1 MELTTKII
9 ILGNKRAEVISLTHQ
24 GQELRWQPI
33 ERTSIEEGLDVFEQI
48 NGFWASQ
55 PVDWQNKVYEVYSWI
70 HETMSLGGEVE
81 ELMRELAGPI
91 TTLLDLHDLG
101 AVRHWVDFKSTM
113 GIPSGIRTEYQEED
127 SSRWSREKTYTLE
140 DYREFVALSVALRPM
155 LPVWGEFIFLTKRE
169 FKTTWKEYFAF
180 QLISQARLMDSPA
193 MIRLKN
199 YIGAQLPDEEELN
212 NAVLTGISTLDYPEW
227 ITAIIVVRRLAI
239 ADIRGL
245 PDKPNAISFIFLYL
259 NSRTKSYNN
268 QLMGQ
273 VQRKRNPEN
282 FNPES
287 ESKLSQLEEYKIK
300 QDLTA
305 GELESIEFEF
315 NDPIRVAKAVCPDLD
330 LSLLAQ
336 SQETVLGLSAQ
347 QIHRPQL
354 VLIAYVLARHIPGR
368 SVELLQKY
376 SVLQAMAITQ
386 AILWH
391 RGFYDLAALVSADE
405 QRNRLEY
412 APGFAGAIPK
422 VSRDVHEQ
430 LDPLYPYSRRVSNK
444 NKTQKE
450 RNNAI
455 IAIDSLVE
463 QFKKHDW
470 VLTLPSQWLLK
481 VTGGLNDRKYIIPV
495 DLKIM
500 LSQLIYRIAT
510 RSL

>member
-1 MELTTKII
+1 MELTTKI

-55 PVDWQNKVYEVYSWI
+55 PVDWQNQVFEVYSWI
-70 HETMSLGGEVE
+70 HEIMSFGGEVE
-81 ELMRELAGPI
+81 NLMRELTKPI
-91 TTLLDLHDLG
+91 TSLLDLHDLG
-101 AVRHWVDFKSTM
+101 EIRHWVDFKSNM
-113 GIPSGIRTEYQEED
+113 GIPGGIRSEYQEED
-127 SSRWSREKTYTLE
+127 SSRWSREKTYTLA

-180 QLISQARLMDSPA
+180 QLISQAQLMESPA

-199 YIGAQLPDEEELN
+199 YIGAQLPEDEELN
-212 NAVLTGISTLDYPEW
+212 NAVLQGISTLDYPEW
-227 ITAIIVVRRLAI
+227 ITGIIVVRRLAI

-268 QLMGQ
+268 TLMGQ
-273 VQRKRNPEN
+273 VQKKRNPEN
-282 FNPES
+282 YS
-287 ESKLSQLEEYKIK
+287 SDAESKLSQLEEYKIK

-315 NDPIRVAKAVCPDLD
+315 NDPIRVAQACCPDLD
-330 LSLLAQ
+330 LALLSTA
-336 SQETVLGLSAQ
+336 QETVLRLSAQ
-347 QIHRPQL
+347 QIHKPQL
-354 VLIAYVLARHIPGR
+354 VLIAYVLSRHIPGR
-368 SVELLQKY
+368 AIELLQKH

-412 APGFAGAIPK
+412 APGFAGAVPK
-422 VSRDVHEQ
+422 VSKDLHEQ
-430 LDPLYPYSRRVSNK
+430 LDPLYPYGRRLSSK

-455 IAIDSLVE
+455 IALDALVE

-481 VTGGLNDRKYIIPV
+481 VTGGVNDRKYTIPV
-495 DLKIM
+495 DLKIG
-500 LSQLIYRIAT
+500 LTQLIFRIAT